1 MCIFERYGDGI
12 MKKNE
17 MTESQVIE
25 KKMINKIST
34 VGIFGNIALTIFKL
48 FAGIVGQSGAMV
60 SDAIHSLS
68 DVFATI
74 VAFIG
79 VKMSKKAPDKEHP
92 YGHDRLESIASILLA
107 LILLGTGIGI
117 GISGVEK
124 ILDMNKIPIEEPKTI
139 ALIAAVVSIAV
150 KEAMFWYTRH
160 YAKKLNSPAFM
171 ADAWHHRTDAI
182 SSVGSLIGI
191 SLARMGYP
199 IFDPIA
205 SVLISLLILKVG
217 YDIFKDGFDKMVDK
231 SCSDEVEEK
240 IRKIVLEENGVEGID
255 VLRTREFGAK
265 MFVDIEILADGSLTL
280 RDAHE
285 IAQRVHDKVEKVFP
299 DCKHC
304 MVHVNPTH

>member
-1 MCIFERYGDGI
+1 MEKELTEQQILER
-12 MKKNE
+12 
-17 MTESQVIE
+17 
-25 KKMINKIST
+25 KMVNKLST

-48 FAGIVGQSGAMV
+48 FAGIAGHSGAMI

-79 VKMSKKAPDKEHP
+79 VRMSKKEPDKEHP

-117 GISGVEK
+117 GCSGFEK
-124 ILDMNKIPIEEPKTI
+124 IIDMDKVAIEIPGKL
-139 ALIAAVVSIAV
+139 ALIAAVVSILV
-150 KEAMFWYTRH
+150 KEGMFWYTRH
-160 YAKKLNSPAFM
+160 YARKLNSPAFM
-171 ADAWHHRTDAI
+171 ADAWHHRSDAI

-191 SLARMGYP
+191 TFARMGYP

-205 SVLISLLILKVG
+205 SILIALLILKVG
-217 YDIFKDGFDKMVDK
+217 YDIFKDGFNKMVDK
-231 SCSDEVEEK
+231 SCSEEVEER
-240 IRKIVLEENGVEGID
+240 IREIVLSQEGVEGID

-265 MFVDIEILADGSLTL
+265 MFVDIEILADGDLTL
-280 RDAHE
+280 RESHD
-285 IAQRVHDKVEKVFP
+285 IAQKVHDEVERSFP